1 MSKVHLLSDVRAMML
16 AEGRLV
22 RVRFGGPFG
31 VGLRIR
37 ARCVGPSDFQ
47 LYSLITLFSCSVLL
61 LLMKRMAFFCV
72 FLSYFNQLL
81 TAAIGQPQGHEA
93 GW

>member
-1 MSKVHLLSDVRAMML
+1 ML

-31 VGLRIR
+31 VDLRIR
-37 ARCVGPSDFQ
+37 ARCMGPSDFQ
-47 LYSLITLFSCSVLL
+47 LYSLITLFSFSVLL
-61 LLMKRMAFFCV
+61 LLMKRMAFFWCV

-93 GW
+93 GVVTR